1 MREGP
6 VQKLCNRDTAV
17 VSAEILYIIKR
28 GEEEGQGDG
37 GRRAG
42 GGGVNQFC
50 YGSILKLLHPP
61 YSAYISLNNGKF

>member
-28 GEEEGQGDG
+28 GEEDGQGEGQRVRGE
-37 GRRAG
+37 GRG
-42 GGGVNQFC
+42 GGFDDK
-50 YGSILKLLHPP
+50 YDMIWYPLLSYHLRHP
-61 YSAYISLNNGKF
+61 